1 MIDLLRKRLQTH
13 AAGNAVQE
21 EQALKEMLQELAL
34 YALWR
39 GGFFEIAAFQGGTSL
54 RILHGLPRFSE
65 DLDFILLKPDP
76 TFQWAHYFESL
87 TSVLEQFGVRCE
99 LTDRSRMD
107 RTVRQAMLKDD
118 SIGRQLDL
126 SFFDA
131 DNAGKLRV
139 KLEIDT
145 NPPAGT
151 GTSWHYLDFPMDF
164 EVCAQDLPSNY
175 ALKLHALL
183 CRPYLKGRDWF
194 DFVWYSRQQ
203 TRPNLQHLSN
213 ALNQAGPW
221 KDQLVRVDVPWLTDA
236 LSAKINT
243 TNWPLAAQDVA
254 PFLPPAEQASLALWS
269 QRFFD
274 DKINKLVQAASEATG
289 P

>member
-1 MIDLLRKRLQTH
+1 MIDLLRKRLQRNSAT
-13 AAGNAVQE
+13 NAVQE
-21 EQALKEMLQELAL
+21 EQALKEMLQEIAL

-39 GGFFEIAAFQGGTSL
+39 GGFFEVAAFQGGTSL

-76 TFQWAHYFESL
+76 AFQWSHYFDTL
-87 TSVLEQFGVRCE
+87 TEVLAQFGVRCD
-99 LTDRSRMD
+99 LSDRSRMD
-107 RTVRQAMLKDD
+107 NAVRQALLKDN

-131 DNAGKLRV
+131 DTPRKLKV

-145 NPPAGT
+145 RPPAGT
-151 GTSWHYLDFPMDF
+151 GTRWHYLDFPVDF
-164 EVCAQDLPSNY
+164 EVCAQDLPSNF

-194 DFVWYSRQQ
+194 DFAWYCKQE
-203 TRPNLQHLSN
+203 TRPNMPHLAH

-221 KDQLVRVDVPWLTDA
+221 QDQHPPVDAQWLVAA
-236 LSAKINT
+236 LHTKIKT
-243 TNWPLAAQDVA
+243 IDWSLAAQDVA
-254 PFLPPAEQASLALWS
+254 PFLPAREQASLRLWS
-269 QRFFD
+269 ERFFA
-274 DKINKLVQAASEATG
+274 DKVKHIGV
-289 P
+289 

>member
-1 MIDLLRKRLQTH
+1 MIGLLRQRLQTY

-21 EQALKEMLQELAL
+21 QQALKEILQELAL

-39 GGFFEIAAFQGGTSL
+39 GGFFEVAAFQGGTSL

-76 TFQWAHYFESL
+76 EFQWQPYFASL
-87 TSVLEQFGVRCE
+87 TDVLSQFGVRCE
-99 LTDRSRMD
+99 LTERSRMD
-107 RTVRQAMLKDD
+107 QAVRQAMLKDN
-118 SIGRQLDL
+118 SMGRQLDL

-131 DNAGKLRV
+131 STPAKLKV
-139 KLEIDT
+139 KLEIDS

-151 GTSWHYLDFPMDF
+151 GTSWQYLDFPLDF

-194 DFVWYSRQQ
+194 DFAWYCKQKTQ
-203 TRPNLQHLSN
+203 PNLPHLAH
-213 ALNQAGPW
+213 ALNQTGPW
-221 KDQLVRVDVPWLTDA
+221 QGQSPQVDIPWLASA
-236 LSAKINT
+236 LHAKIKT
-243 TNWPLAAQDVA
+243 INWPLAAQDVA
-254 PFLPPAEQASLALWS
+254 PFLPAAEQVSLTLWS
-269 QRFFD
+269 ERFFA
-274 DKINKLVQAASEATG
+274 DKVSRLVQTV
-289 P
+289 

>member
-1 MIDLLRKRLQTH
+1 MIGLLRQRLQTY

-21 EQALKEMLQELAL
+21 QQALKEILQELAL

-39 GGFFEIAAFQGGTSL
+39 GGFFEVAAFQGGTSL

-76 TFQWAHYFESL
+76 EFQWQPYFASL
-87 TSVLEQFGVRCE
+87 TDVLAQFGVRCE
-99 LTDRSRMD
+99 LTERSRMD
-107 RTVRQAMLKDD
+107 QAVRQAMLKDN
-118 SIGRQLDL
+118 SMGRQLDL

-131 DNAGKLRV
+131 STPAKLKV
-139 KLEIDT
+139 KLEIDS

-151 GTSWHYLDFPMDF
+151 GTSWQYLDFPLDF

-194 DFVWYSRQQ
+194 DFAWYCKQKTQ
-203 TRPNLQHLSN
+203 PNLPHLAH
-213 ALNQAGPW
+213 ALNQTGPW
-221 KDQLVRVDVPWLTDA
+221 QGQSPQVDISWLASA
-236 LSAKINT
+236 LHAKIKT
-243 TNWPLAAQDVA
+243 INWPLAAQDVA
-254 PFLPPAEQASLALWS
+254 PFLPAAEQVSLTLWS
-269 QRFFD
+269 ERFFA
-274 DKINKLVQAASEATG
+274 DKVSRLVQTV
-289 P
+289 

>member
-39 GGFFEIAAFQGGTSL
+39 GGFFEMAAFQGGTSL

-76 TFQWAHYFESL
+76 AFQWSHYFESL
-87 TSVLEQFGVRCE
+87 TAVLEQFGVRCE

-107 RTVRQAMLKDD
+107 RAVRQAMLKDD
-118 SIGRQLDL
+118 SIGRQLEL

-131 DNAGKLRV
+131 NNARKLRV

-151 GTSWHYLDFPMDF
+151 NASWHYLDFPVDF

-194 DFVWYSRQQ
+194 DFAWYTKQK
-203 TRPNLQHLSN
+203 TRPNLQHLAN

-221 KDQLVRVDVPWLTDA
+221 QDQIVGVDVPWLAAA
-236 LSAKINT
+236 LSAKIDT
-243 TNWPLAAQDVA
+243 INWPLAAQDVA

-269 QRFFD
+269 KRFFD
-274 DKINKLVQAASEATG
+274 DKVNKLVQAAAVEIK